1 MRTEHTALAWARQAE
16 VHAEPKTFPWSLGPQ
31 FPHLNQCPQM
41 TEDEMI
47 GWHGITNSVDM
58 SLSKLQEIVK
68 RREAWQ
74 AAVLG
79 ITKSPWGHMTEQL
92 DNYNLKQLTA
102 VRAEHLEKPK
112 DIKKITHSSPISIF
126 LFPSILHN

>member
-1 MRTEHTALAWARQAE
+1 MRW
-16 VHAEPKTFPWSLGPQ
+16 LG
-31 FPHLNQCPQM
+31 
-41 TEDEMI
+41 
-47 GWHGITNSVDM
+47 GITNSADM

-68 RREAWQ
+68 GREAWH

-79 ITKSPWGHMTEQL
+79 ITKSPWGHMIEQL

-102 VRAEHLEKPK
+102 VRAEHLEKPR
-112 DIKKITHSSPISIF
+112 DIKKKITHSSPTNIF